1 MLDGKMLQ
9 ERESAGRRRVALQF
23 IRWFVIREGSG
34 MVRVQE
40 ESVQRWRAERG
51 ADLSSARSSSKA
63 ECLSAPFVERLWQSW
78 RQSCSA

>member
-40 ESVQRWRAERG
+40 ESVRR
-51 ADLSSARSSSKA
+51 
-63 ECLSAPFVERLWQSW
+63 
-78 RQSCSA
+78 

>member
-1 MLDGKMLQ
+1 MEGPFSRGKADSKTRKLCMLDGKMSQ

-40 ESVQRWRAERG
+40 ESVQR
-51 ADLSSARSSSKA
+51 
-63 ECLSAPFVERLWQSW
+63 
-78 RQSCSA
+78 